1 MAVLKPSDLKQER
14 TFPYCSSFIIQGSQS
29 RKAEAGA
36 DAEDMGEY
44 CLLERSL
51 LSPLSHVTQGT
62 LTLPT
67 DKKMPHRLANS
78 QSDGDIFSIEG
89 PSSQ

>member
-1 MAVLKPSDLKQER
+1 MKPTTKGGRGRNQA
-14 TFPYCSSFIIQGSQS
+14 G
-29 RKAEAGA
+29 AEAEA
-36 DAEDMGEY
+36 TEEY
-44 CLLERSL
+44 CLLDGSL
-51 LSPLSHVTQGT
+51 LSPLSPVTQGT

-67 DKKMPHRLANS
+67 DKKMPHRHANS

>member
-14 TFPYCSSFIIQGSQS
+14 TFPYCSSSIVPGSQS

-36 DAEDMGEY
+36 DAEY

-51 LSPLSHVTQGT
+51 LSPLSPVTQGT

-67 DKKMPHRLANS
+67 DKKMPHRHANS